1 MNREYLEMIN
11 RLPYEA
17 TRTERAVK
25 CQAIA
30 DVLRQ
35 MEPGQVYAETTHM
48 FIKTFYDVVLEEFHN
63 VEVILLRR
71 NLALVLKS
79 FVEMGYFSDRNA
91 YWDKWMSSPAA
102 ATAALRPRREISTL
116 DQYDRC
122 IAYLLDIEARGDRFK
137 REYPQVR
144 VHEVQLESLDR
155 YSAIE
160 KLFAALRIS
169 ATSKAEEVCR
179 QKINDR
185 NTVKHQINN
194 PTSLETC
201 RARLEQYFRE
211 VQQ

>member
-30 DVLRQ
+30 DVIRQ
-35 MEPGQVYAETTHM
+35 MEPNQVYAETTHM
-48 FIKTFYDVVLEEFHN
+48 FIKTFYDVVLEDFHN
-63 VEVILLRR
+63 LEVILLRR
-71 NLALVLKS
+71 NLAHVLRS
-79 FVEMGYFSDRNA
+79 FIEMGYFSDLNA

-116 DQYDRC
+116 NQYDRC

-137 REYPQVR
+137 RKYPHVL

-155 YSAIE
+155 YSVVE
-160 KLFAALRIS
+160 KLFVALRIS
-169 ATSKAEEVCR
+169 ATSRTEDVCR

-185 NTVKHQINN
+185 NAVKQQVNN

-201 RARLEQYFRE
+201 RARLEQYLKE
-211 VQQ
+211 AQQ